1 MYGIEYY
8 LLNQT
13 QVRPTHFNG
22 EYFDGLL
29 SQS

>member
-29 SQS
+29 S